1 MYLYYFLEIAVKI
14 TISLTILPCGKFKI
28 FMEWEMSWNF
38 TNTGF
43 LS

>member
-14 TISLTILPCGKFKI
+14 TISLTISLCGKFKI
-28 FMEWEMSWNF
+28 YTEWEMTWNF
-38 TNTGF
+38 TNTVF